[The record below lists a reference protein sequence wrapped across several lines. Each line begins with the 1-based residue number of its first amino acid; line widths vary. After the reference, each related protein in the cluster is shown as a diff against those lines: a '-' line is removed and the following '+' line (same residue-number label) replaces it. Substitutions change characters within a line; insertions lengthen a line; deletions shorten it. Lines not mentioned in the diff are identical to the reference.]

1 MRFFDYIDTIE
12 KPTVENIRAIYRA
25 ISIKYDD
32 LIDMAVEPNSKNYK
46 KWMQTLD
53 CLKESENIIIHCI
66 ENNAISDMEWLELRC
81 SIYRFQVK
89 YGGLKYMNIE
99 KKQDRNNF
107 FLSLFFQFNFS
118 CTIFLTIGQATRA
131 ITIPASPCT
140 TLAGISLAATIQF
153 PFKMYFAMK

>member
-53 CLKESENIIIHCI
+53 CLKESENIIIKCI
-66 ENNAISDMEWLELRC
+66 ENNAISSKIWWLKIHE
-81 SIYRFQVK
+81 YRVK
-89 YGGLKYMNIE
+89 NRAETL
-99 KKQDRNNF
+99 
-107 FLSLFFQFNFS
+107 FLSLFF
-118 CTIFLTIGQATRA
+118 
-131 ITIPASPCT
+131 
-140 TLAGISLAATIQF
+140 
-153 PFKMYFAMK
+153 